1 VIVFVR
7 KFRLIFLY
15 RLDELRGHPVT
26 FRIHVQF
33 DELQILIDS
42 FAVVAA
48 NSILWLQ
55 NAGISDHFFERER
68 QRRFRKSSSFDV
80 FFSKNFCQVCSRLGL
95 ELCLT
100 FDGLLSSRVCLK

>member
-48 NSILWLQ
+48 NSLLWLQ
-55 NAGISDHFFERER
+55 NAGISDHFFEER
-68 QRRFRKSSSFDV
+68 TKDENPV
-80 FFSKNFCQVCSRLGL
+80 VLTCFSPKISVRCVQGWV
-95 ELCLT
+95 
-100 FDGLLSSRVCLK
+100 

>member
-55 NAGISDHFFERER
+55 NAGISDHFFGERET
-68 QRRFRKSSSFDV
+68 KT
-80 FFSKNFCQVCSRLGL
+80 FSKIQ
-95 ELCLT
+95 
-100 FDGLLSSRVCLK
+100 

>member
-55 NAGISDHFFERER
+55 NAGISDHFFGDRN
-68 QRRFRKSSSFDV
+68 KDV
-80 FFSKNFCQVCSRLGL
+80 FENPVVLTCFSPKISVRCVQGWV
-95 ELCLT
+95 
-100 FDGLLSSRVCLK
+100 